1 MGNERV
7 KKPIYTLMKL
17 YSSLLVISMFVAAC
31 TQKQQK
37 VSGIAP
43 TNIYIT
49 WGAHDQLSDSVK
61 LTEELANKEL
71 DAFLALREKG
81 VKLDYF
87 LMDMFWFSKNNLYNT
102 FNEEWKNGHIA
113 FFQKAKSNDV
123 KLGLWLSANVLGWN
137 ENMRWLNYQD
147 TLFDG
152 ISKEK
157 LWMAL
162 YDGVWPAYF
171 NSVLEYWYNQGVT
184 LFKIDFAAFGAV
196 KEGDEEKY
204 TKEQLDDMNK
214 KAFHQLLANFR
225 KKHPDCKFIAYNGF
239 FSKEKPVK
247 TETDWWLEV
256 FDAVFCGDPQP
267 GLVPGYN
274 FVQSVTLYSDQM
286 FWTFAKNGV
295 PISFTDNS
303 QFMLSKTGTGNFR
316 GKQDWKTMLVSTLA
330 KHSMYQTYYGN
341 LELLDDADIAWMA
354 KAQQL
359 FYQMDTLLL
368 IGDYPYKAQ
377 PFAYH
382 LKNRKGGLLF
392 AVNPSLKM
400 QQVDFPEEYA
410 GQLANILFSQPGH
423 KNTISGSSV
432 SLAPEQSVLIGFQ
445 EYANE
450 KYSLGTNDEGSFPD
464 EINLVEIQNLELGSQ
479 SISFTVS
486 KPENGRLRLVFEL
499 KDADGNALKA
509 NGGPPPFGKP
519 MGEIL
524 QIKAI
529 SDGKPL
535 PVLINYDIV
544 IWSGLN
550 WAVGEISE
558 TDLHT
563 ARSVIEVTF
572 KVADE
577 NFKGNISVSCFNTN
591 YK

>member
-1 MGNERV
+1 
-7 KKPIYTLMKL
+7 MKL
-17 YSSLLVISMFVAAC
+17 FSSLIVILSIFLLAC
-31 TQKQQK
+31 TQKQEK
-37 VSGIAP
+37 PSGIAP
-43 TNIYIT
+43 ANIYIT

-71 DAFLALREKG
+71 DAYLALRKKG

-87 LMDMFWFSKNNLYNT
+87 LMDMFWFSKNNLYST
-102 FNEEWKNGHIA
+102 FNEDWKNGHNA
-113 FFQKAKSNDV
+113 FFQKAKQNDV
-123 KLGLWLSANVLGWN
+123 KVGLWISANVLGWN
-137 ENMRWLNYQD
+137 ENMRWLSYQD

-152 ISKEK
+152 IGKEK

-171 NSVLEYWYNQGVT
+171 NSVLEYWYNEGVT
-184 LFKIDFAAFGAV
+184 LFKIDFAAFSAV
-196 KEGDEEKY
+196 KAGDEDKY
-204 TKEQLDDMNK
+204 TKEQLEEMNK
-214 KAFHQLLANFR
+214 IAFHQLLANFR
-225 KKHPDCKFIAYNGF
+225 TKHPDCKFIAYNGF
-239 FSKEKPVK
+239 FSKEEPVK
-247 TETDWWLEV
+247 TETDYWLEF

-267 GLVPGYN
+267 GLVPGHN

-330 KHSMYQTYYGN
+330 KHSMYQSYYGN
-341 LELLDDADIAWMA
+341 LELLDAADAAWMA
-354 KAQQL
+354 NTQQL

-368 IGDYPYKAQ
+368 IGDNPSKAQ

-382 LKNRKGGLLF
+382 LKNRKGGLMF
-392 AVNPSLKM
+392 AVNPSQKM
-400 QQVDFPEEYA
+400 QQVTFPEEYT
-410 GQLANILFSQPGH
+410 GQLASILFSQPGH
-423 KNTISGSSV
+423 KNMISDSSV

-464 EINLVEIQNLELGSQ
+464 EINPIEIHNLKLGSQ
-479 SISFTVS
+479 SVSFTVP
-486 KPENGRLRLVFEL
+486 KPENGKLRLVFEL
-499 KDADGNALKA
+499 KDAEGNAFKA

-524 QIKAI
+524 QIKAT
-529 SDGKPL
+529 SEKKQL
-535 PVLINYDIV
+535 PVSINYDIA

-558 TDLHT
+558 PDLQT
-563 ARSVIEVTF
+563 AGSVIEVTF

-577 NFKGNISVSCFNTN
+577 KFKGNIFGSCFNVKYN
-591 YK
+591 